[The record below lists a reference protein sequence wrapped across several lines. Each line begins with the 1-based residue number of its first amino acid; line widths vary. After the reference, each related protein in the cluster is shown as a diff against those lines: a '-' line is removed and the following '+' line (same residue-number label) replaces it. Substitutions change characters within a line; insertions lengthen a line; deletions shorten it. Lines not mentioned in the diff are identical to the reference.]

1 MAGTSNHDHQAHKFI
16 FELMALKSQ
25 LSRSGD
31 EGFTQEILEFAEKL
45 EKRYPAMHEKVIAWH
60 VLVAST
66 VPKSAE
72 INDFDRTEDSVEL
85 FLRRE
90 ADHRIHRPH

>member
-1 MAGTSNHDHQAHKFI
+1 MAGTNNHEHQAHKFI
-16 FELMALKSQ
+16 FELLTLKSQ
-25 LSRSGD
+25 LSRAN
-31 EGFTQEILEFAEKL
+31 EEEFTQNVMEFAEKL
-45 EKRYPAMHEKVIAWH
+45 RTRYPAMHEKVISYH

-72 INDFDRTEDSVEL
+72 INDFDHTEDSVEL

-90 ADHRIHRPH
+90 ADRLIHHPH